1 MVERTSEHSQRRDDT
16 ENDDEEN
23 PKPEPIGE
31 LLKLLRGDRTLR
43 RVETD
48 TGISNS
54 YLSNLEMGRKKPGI
68 KSLSKLASYYDVP
81 LNGLLYQAGLPYDYR
96 AANRHEVL
104 TNPRANQDEIL
115 RSYEFVLTD
124 PHLALYEKPAEAPPV
139 DTQKFVVKLYEHYTG
154 KKLL

>member
-1 MVERTSEHSQRRDDT
+1 MIERTSEHSQRRDDT

-23 PKPEPIGE
+23 PKPETIGE

-54 YLSNLEMGRKKPGI
+54 YLSNLEMGRKQPGI
-68 KSLSKLASYYDVP
+68 KSLSKLAAYYDVP
-81 LNGLLYQAGLPYDYR
+81 LNGLLDQAGLPYDHR

-124 PHLALYEKPAEAPPV
+124 PYLALYEKPAEAPTV

>member
-1 MVERTSEHSQRRDDT
+1 MIEHASDLGQRPADT

-23 PKPEPIGE
+23 PKPETIGE

-43 RVETD
+43 QVETD

-54 YLSNLEMGRKKPGI
+54 YLSNLEMGRKNPGI
-68 KSLSKLASYYDVP
+68 RSLSKLAAYYEVP
-81 LNGLLYQAGLPYDYR
+81 LNGLLDQAGLPYDRR
-96 AANRHEVL
+96 AAKRHEVL
-104 TNPRANQDEIL
+104 TNPRANRDEIQ

-124 PHLALYEKPAEAPPV
+124 PQLALYEKPVDTPSV